1 MTCTQKDEALAGGA
15 APGND
20 DARWQAGTETD
31 KTNDDTETLVDLDA
45 DRKAFQTLRAHLAL
59 AGHALS
65 RTDGSDGPCRY
76 FVTRWGMVRELRD
89 LDAVKRFAAQVG
101 VA

>member
-1 MTCTQKDEALAGGA
+1 MSAPNATGA
-15 APGND
+15 SRANDCPGQD
-20 DARWQAGTETD
+20 H
-31 KTNDDTETLVDLDA
+31 TNVTSILGDLDA
-45 DRKAFQTLRAHLAL
+45 DRKAFQTLRARLAL

-65 RTDGSDGPCRY
+65 RTDSSDGPCSY

-101 VA
+101 ASHD